1 MNFLLPG
8 LSGVIDISLIAILLF
23 LGMQFFRRNGG
34 LQLFGFLMILLLS
47 YFLTTLFELKM
58 MTYVLNQIKNYWF
71 LVFVIL
77 FQPEI
82 RAVLSKLNQRYNLME
97 LFQRKQ
103 GSIYPKILNAI
114 SILSFRSKGSL
125 IVIEQNNRLDK
136 YIESGEILDSTIS
149 VKLLLTIFD
158 TRSLLHDGA
167 VVIRN
172 NRIYACKV
180 VLPLSENLEYTR
192 EQGTR
197 HLAAVGLSESSDA
210 VVIITSEETGRISLA
225 KRGHLNSHLSLD
237 ELAQMLKDE
246 TK

>member
-1 MNFLLPG
+1 MNFLTPDLNDI
-8 LSGVIDISLIAILLF
+8 IDICLIALLLF
-23 LGMQFFRRNGG
+23 LGMQFFKRNGG
-34 LQLFGFLMILLLS
+34 LQLFGFLLLLLLS

-71 LVFVIL
+71 LVFIIL

-82 RAVLSKLNQRYNLME
+82 RAVLAKFNQRYNIME

-103 GSIYPKILNAI
+103 GEIYPKILNAV

-125 IVIEQNNRLDK
+125 IVIERNNKLDK
-136 YIESGEILDSTIS
+136 YLESGEILDSAIS

-158 TRSLLHDGA
+158 NRSLLHDGA

-172 NRIYACKV
+172 NRIFACKV

-192 EQGTR
+192 EHGTR
-197 HLAAVGLSESSDA
+197 HLAAIGLTELTDA
-210 VVIITSEETGRISLA
+210 IVVITSEETGRISLA
-225 KRGHLNSHLSLD
+225 KSGYLNSHLSLD